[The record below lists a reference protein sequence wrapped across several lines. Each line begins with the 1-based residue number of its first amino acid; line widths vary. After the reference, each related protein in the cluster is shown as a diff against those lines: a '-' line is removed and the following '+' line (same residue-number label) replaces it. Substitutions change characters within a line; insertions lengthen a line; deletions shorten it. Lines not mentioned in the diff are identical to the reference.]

1 MCVTVLMI
9 GSAVL
14 NVTILPLFRV
24 LKILKSLKSQDF
36 WFQEAS
42 LPLSLS
48 VFGNI
53 CFCAKDELCSLFTC
67 LCVCKKKKKHLEFS
81 HCLVGKELA
90 AARVRPCSLI
100 LLRP

>member
-1 MCVTVLMI
+1 MRLAVLMI

-24 LKILKSLKSQDF
+24 IKILKSLKPRDF

-53 CFCAKDELCSLFTC
+53 CFCARDELCSLFTR
-67 LCVCKKKKKHLEFS
+67 LCVCKKKN
-81 HCLVGKELA
+81 
-90 AARVRPCSLI
+90 I
-100 LLRP
+100 

>member
-1 MCVTVLMI
+1 MCLAVLMI

-24 LKILKSLKSQDF
+24 ILKSLKSQDF

-48 VFGNI
+48 VF
-53 CFCAKDELCSLFTC
+53 
-67 LCVCKKKKKHLEFS
+67 
-81 HCLVGKELA
+81 
-90 AARVRPCSLI
+90 
-100 LLRP
+100 